1 MRKALIATAIAF
13 IVCSNFVASG
23 RLANEQSEKKVDE
36 RLTAATSRFAFK
48 LYSQIVKERGDKNV
62 FVSPSSVGLALAMTY
77 NGAEGQTRQAMSQA
91 LELQGMSVEEVNRGF
106 AELKSVLTNVDPI
119 VQLKIANSLWAD
131 KKFSLNPAFIQRN
144 KEYYGAEVASFDS
157 LDPSAVDRINSWV
170 AKNTEN
176 KILKIIEQIS
186 PEEFLFL
193 INAIY
198 FKGQWQFEFE
208 KIKTQDD
215 VFKLAAGGQKKLPMM
230 FQSRQYAYY
239 EEKDFQAVALPY
251 GKGRVNMYV
260 FLPSEQSSLKQFEQK
275 LTAENWATWIQ
286 GFRSTPGDLTLP
298 RFKVEYETSLN
309 KVLKSIGMGE
319 AFDPARADFSAL
331 VELKGQKVYIT
342 KVKHKAVVEVNEEGT
357 EAAAVTSVGVGVTS
371 VQVPREK
378 FTMKV
383 DRPFFSA
390 IRDNRTGVVLFMGSV
405 ADPK

>member
-1 MRKALIATAIAF
+1 MCKALIAMAIAF
-13 IVCSNFVASG
+13 ITCSNFVGAG
-23 RLANEQSEKKVDE
+23 RLANEQSEKTVDE

-77 NGAEGQTRQAMSQA
+77 NGAEGETRQAMAQT
-91 LELQGMSVEEVNRGF
+91 LEIQGMSVEEVNRAF
-106 AELKSVLTNVDPI
+106 AELKSVLTNVDPK

-144 KEYYGAEVASFDS
+144 KEYYGAEVASFDF

-176 KILKIIEQIS
+176 KILKIIEQIN

-208 KIKTQDD
+208 KIKTKDD

-230 FQSRQYAYY
+230 FQSRQYGYY

-260 FLPSEQSSLKQFEQK
+260 FLPNEQSSLKQFEQK
-275 LTAENWATWIQ
+275 LTAENWATWMQ

-298 RFKVEYETSLN
+298 RFKVEYEASLN

-357 EAAAVTSVGVGVTS
+357 EAAAVTSVGVGITS

-383 DRPFFSA
+383 DRPFFFA